1 MNIINDD
8 LDCLTTGVINIDY
21 DLKIVS
27 INSAAESLFG
37 LSKSSLFGV
46 SLQNLVVNK
55 KLFKRIFH
63 EAFSNKFSNKRFH
76 TKWVIP
82 SKSSL
87 ELDTICTIV
96 KNSKIF
102 CCFEVREKNQ
112 IHFIDQERRQE
123 DLAESNRSL
132 LRNLGH
138 EVKNPLG
145 GIRGAAQ
152 LLDAE
157 LPNPYLKEYTQIII
171 KEADRLQSLVD
182 AILLP
187 SKKSYNYKELNIH
200 ELSEQV
206 IKLITSEFKNN
217 QLRLSHLIEPS
228 S

>member
-1 MNIINDD
+1 MFFEGSNCEMNIINDD

-102 CCFEVREKNQ
+102 CCFEVREKNHQ
-112 IHFIDQERRQE
+112 LVFHNILF
-123 DLAESNRSL
+123 
-132 LRNLGH
+132 LGNDFLFH
-138 EVKNPLG
+138 VN
-145 GIRGAAQ
+145 
-152 LLDAE
+152 
-157 LPNPYLKEYTQIII
+157 
-171 KEADRLQSLVD
+171 
-182 AILLP
+182 
-187 SKKSYNYKELNIH
+187 
-200 ELSEQV
+200 
-206 IKLITSEFKNN
+206 
-217 QLRLSHLIEPS
+217 
-228 S
+228 